1 MLFVELS
8 RSEKL
13 FELMNVCLTLFWV
26 VSIAVGV
33 SDAVKAMAANDRG
46 RKGMSVLMKTDTI

>member
-1 MLFVELS
+1 
-8 RSEKL
+8 
-13 FELMNVCLTLFWV
+13 V